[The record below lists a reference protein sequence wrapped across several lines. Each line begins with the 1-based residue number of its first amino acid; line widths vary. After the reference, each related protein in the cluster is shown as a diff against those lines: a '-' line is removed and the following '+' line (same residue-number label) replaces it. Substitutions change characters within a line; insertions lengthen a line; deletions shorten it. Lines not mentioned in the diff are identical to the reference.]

1 MPIGVLLKCAE
12 YFVPRA
18 EVEVLA
24 LKGDRI
30 KPNRTAALG
39 KSFGFSARE

>member
-1 MPIGVLLKCAE
+1 MHIGVLLEGAE

-24 LKGDRI
+24 LEGERI
-30 KPNRTAALG
+30 KPNRSAALG